1 MKTKPSVLSIS
12 VVIPHLNQRSGLLR
26 CLAALDAGT
35 RAANQIIVV
44 DNGSSH
50 PPDDIC
56 AEFEG
61 VRLVHQPAPGPGL
74 ARNLGV
80 ARSTGDVLAF
90 IDADCIPAHDWLATA
105 EQAMGDPDVGILGG
119 NVGIEYDDPNRLTVL
134 EAYESIF
141 AYRMDRY
148 IARQGFTGTGN
159 LVVRRNVFDQVGAF
173 AGMSLAEDRDWGQR
187 ATKLGHRIRYCP
199 DLKVLHP
206 ARQSFSELRA
216 KWDRQIAHDT
226 QGCITWRDHLRWLG
240 KAMALSVSPL
250 AEIPR
255 IATCSRI
262 NGWRNRLLAFGGLTR
277 IRLYRAGRMI
287 QFFVGMDADH
297 IVRRW
302 NRSDAS

>member
-1 MKTKPSVLSIS
+1 MKTKPSTLSIT

-26 CLAALDAGT
+26 CLTALDAGT

-44 DNGSSH
+44 DNGSNQ

-61 VRLVHQPAPGPGL
+61 VSLMHQPLAGPGL
-74 ARNLGV
+74 ARNMGV
-80 ARSTGDVLAF
+80 ARSTGDILAF
-90 IDADCIPAHDWLATA
+90 IDADCIPADDWIATA
-105 EQAMGDPDVGILGG
+105 EQAMGDPKVDILGG
-119 NVGIEYDDPNRLTVL
+119 DVRIEYEDPAKLTVL

-148 IARQGFTGTGN
+148 IRWQGFTGTGN
-159 LVVRRNVFDQVGAF
+159 LVVRRSVFDQVGPF
-173 AGMSLAEDRDWGQR
+173 AGMAIAEDRDWGQR
-187 ATKLGHRIRYCP
+187 ATGLGFKIRYLP
-199 DLKVLHP
+199 AIRVFHP
-206 ARQSFSELRA
+206 ARLSFYDLYS
-216 KWDRQIAHDT
+216 KWDRQLAHDR
-226 QGCITWRDHLRWLG
+226 QGCVTWRDRLRWLG

-255 IATCSRI
+255 IATCTRVSGLANRI
-262 NGWRNRLLAFGGLTR
+262 RAFAGLTR

-287 QFFVGMDADH
+287 QLAAGMDADH
-297 IVRRW
+297 LVQRW